1 MKMKNRNAACL
12 PLEGAHIEQPKSS
25 LAWLFWRLLWIASAA
40 YKADKAYYRA
50 LVIRVIEDGVV
61 FFLGYAA
68 IWSLCYVIGG
78 IFDRLGVGM

>member
-1 MKMKNRNAACL
+1 MKNRNAACL
-12 PLEGAHIEQPKSS
+12 PLEGAYIEQPKSS

-50 LVIRVIEDGVV
+50 LVIRAIEDGVV

-68 IWSLCYVIGG
+68 IWSLCHVIGG